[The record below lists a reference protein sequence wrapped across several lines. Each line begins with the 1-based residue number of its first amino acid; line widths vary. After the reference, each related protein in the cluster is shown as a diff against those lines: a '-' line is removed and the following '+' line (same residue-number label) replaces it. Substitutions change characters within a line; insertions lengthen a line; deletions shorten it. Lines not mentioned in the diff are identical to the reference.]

1 MIKLKQKDVVIE
13 LKTKEDTQKSELDL
27 IKEAINRI
35 EEKLGLELTNF
46 KINTQ

>member
-46 KINTQ
+46 KIDNQ

>member
-27 IKEAINRI
+27 VKKAINRI